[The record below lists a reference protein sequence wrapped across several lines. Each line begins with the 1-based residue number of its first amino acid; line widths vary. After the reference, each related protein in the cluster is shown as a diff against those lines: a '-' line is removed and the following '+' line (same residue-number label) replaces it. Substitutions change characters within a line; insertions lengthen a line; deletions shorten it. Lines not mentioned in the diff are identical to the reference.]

1 VKAAKVMVMAAKPTQ
16 MPVLAGAGEDGM
28 TRGKSLPAGPTFLQ
42 PPFPEPWPG
51 KRSRSIFGG
60 SWIVV
65 AILPTLQFCAALRED
80 SLSLLSL
87 IFISLR
93 ADS

>member
-28 TRGKSLPAGPTFLQ
+28 TRRKSPPLGPTFLQ
-42 PPFPEPWPG
+42 PPFPEPWLG
-51 KRSRSIFGG
+51 KRSGSIFGG
-60 SWIVV
+60 SWTVV
-65 AILPTLQFCAALRED
+65 AILLTLQFFTALRED
-80 SLSLLSL
+80 SFSSYF
-87 IFISLR
+87 IFISLP